1 MVAGGAQ
8 VVVFSS
14 GRGTPTGNPI
24 SPVIKITGNKLTFAK
39 MEDNILEEIKG
50 ETPKPLGITKKK
62 RPVMRR
68 LIPIALTAAAAI
80 AAFFVLDIHTPDSRQ
95 QDNMQDVEQAF
106 TKLSTSDQAYLLSLY
121 QDDVFEE

>member
-1 MVAGGAQ
+1 MNDK
-8 VVVFSS
+8 FSFDKVGKRMPYS
-14 GRGTPTGNPI
+14 VPDDF
-24 SPVIKITGNKLTFAK
+24 FAK

-50 ETPKPLGITKKK
+50 DTPKPLGITKKK
-62 RPVMRR
+62 RPVMQR
-68 LIPIALTAAAAI
+68 LIPIALTAVAAI
-80 AAFFVLDIHTPDSRQ
+80 AAFFVLDIHTSDSRQ

>member
-1 MVAGGAQ
+1 MNDK
-8 VVVFSS
+8 FSFDKVGKRMPYS
-14 GRGTPTGNPI
+14 VPDDF
-24 SPVIKITGNKLTFAK
+24 FAK
-39 MEDNILEEIKG
+39 MEDNIMEEIKG

-80 AAFFVLDIHTPDSRQ
+80 AAFFVINMHTPAVHQ
-95 QDNMQDVEQAF
+95 QADMQDVEQAF
-106 TKLSTSDQAYLLSLY
+106 TSLSTSDQAYLLSLY

>member
-1 MVAGGAQ
+1 MNDK
-8 VVVFSS
+8 FSFDKVGKRMPYS
-14 GRGTPTGNPI
+14 VPDDF
-24 SPVIKITGNKLTFAK
+24 FAK

-80 AAFFVLDIHTPDSRQ
+80 TAFFVLDIHTPDSRQ

-106 TKLSTSDQAYLLSLY
+106 TKLSTSDQTYLLSLY